1 MKKKIF
7 KQNFLVDQK
16 TRLARYNQNP
26 KLIWFTGLSGSGKT
40 TLSVSLEKFLFKKGF
55 YTYCLDG
62 DNIRFGISKDLGFS
76 IKDRTENIRR
86 VSEVSKLFIDSGIIV
101 LASFISPLISQR
113 EIVKNIVGKENFIE
127 IFVSTPIETCQKRD
141 VKGLYKDARKG
152 LIKNFTGVTSE
163 YQPPKNPNL
172 VIDTSQITV
181 QESVKI
187 LFNNL
192 KSYINV

>member
-7 KQNFLVDQK
+7 KQNFLIDQK
-16 TRLARYNQNP
+16 TRLARFNQKP

-40 TLSVSLEKFLFKKGF
+40 TLSNSLDKFLFEKGY

-76 IKDRTENIRR
+76 LKDRAENVRR
-86 VSEVSKLFIDSGIIV
+86 ISEVSRLFLDAGLIV

-113 EIVKNIVGKENFIE
+113 EIVKNVVGKENFIE
-127 IFVSTPIETCQKRD
+127 IYVSTPIETCEKRD

-152 LIKNFTGVTSE
+152 LIKNFTGINSE
-163 YQPPKNPNL
+163 YQPPKNPKI
-172 VIDTSQITV
+172 VIDTSELTIE
-181 QESVKI
+181 ESVQFI
-187 LFNNL
+187 FNNL
-192 KSYINV
+192 KNYINV